1 MSNSGTEATPIR
13 RLGRGLNALLGGGD
27 EAPEST
33 LVSSSEQ
40 NTAEQNEI
48 HVELIERNPYQPRL
62 DFEEESLEELAS
74 SLKVHGL
81 LQPLLVRPHNGQYQL
96 IAGERR
102 LIAAKRAGI
111 ETVPCRV
118 MELEDKQV
126 CEVAIE
132 ENMKRKDLSVLEQA
146 QAFKKYLELFDSSI
160 EKLAKQLS
168 MNRST
173 VSNILRLLDLSDV
186 VKKALSADKISK
198 GHARALLSLD
208 EVDQNKLCQQIQK
221 EKLTVRQV
229 EEEVRSILKDEPI
242 TIPFQPIDQT
252 NSEVETVTNENETTE
267 TETVSTEDAGMTNHL
282 KSLCEQLQNK
292 LGTPVHIN
300 LNGKDAGKIVI
311 DFKSNDEFERIVGQ
325 LRRVA

>member
-1 MSNSGTEATPIR
+1 MTTQGSETTPIR
-13 RLGRGLNALLGGGD
+13 RLGRGLNALLGGSEESSGVTLPIKNA
-27 EAPEST
+27 EVAP
-33 LVSSSEQ
+33 
-40 NTAEQNEI
+40 NQNEI

-62 DFEEESLEELAS
+62 EFAEDSLEELAS
-74 SLKVHGL
+74 SLKIHGL

-132 ENMKRKDLSVLEQA
+132 ENMKRKDLSVLEKA
-146 QAFKKYLELFDSSI
+146 QAFKNYIDQFGSSI
-160 EKLAKQLS
+160 EELAKQLS

-186 VKKALSADKISK
+186 TKKALSEEKISK
-198 GHARALLSLD
+198 GHARAILSL
-208 EVDQNKLCQQIQK
+208 EEADQNQICQRIQK
-221 EKLTVRQV
+221 ESLTVRQV
-229 EEEVRSILKDEPI
+229 EEEVRSLLRDEPA
-242 TIPFQPIDQT
+242 TIPFQATDE
-252 NSEVETVTNENETTE
+252 STTE
-267 TETVSTEDAGMTNHL
+267 TGSVSTQNRENEEEQDVVEDSGMTNHL

-292 LGTPVHIN
+292 LGTTVHIK
-300 LNGKDAGKIVI
+300 LNSKESGKIVI
-311 DFKSNDEFERIVGQ
+311 DFKSNPEFERIVGQ
-325 LRRVA
+325 LRRAA

>member
-1 MSNSGTEATPIR
+1 MSISGTEATPIR

-27 EAPEST
+27 EASEADST
-33 LVSSSEQ
+33 ISSEQ
-40 NTAEQNEI
+40 ISSEQNEI

-132 ENMKRKDLSVLEQA
+132 ENMKRKDLSVLEKA

-173 VSNILRLLDLSDV
+173 VSNILRLLDLSDG

-198 GHARALLSLD
+198 GHARALLSL
-208 EVDQNKLCQQIQK
+208 EEADQNKLCQKIQK
-221 EKLTVRQV
+221 EKLTVRQI

-252 NSEVETVTNENETTE
+252 SSELEPTTNEDETTDA
-267 TETVSTEDAGMTNHL
+267 ETVSVEDTGMTNHL

-292 LGTPVHIN
+292 LGTPVHIK
-300 LNGKDAGKIVI
+300 LNGKDAGKIII
-311 DFKSNDEFERIVGQ
+311 DFNSNDEFERIVGQ

>member
-1 MSNSGTEATPIR
+1 MNTQGSEATSIR
-13 RLGRGLNALLGGGD
+13 RLGRGLNALLGGG
-27 EAPEST
+27 EEPQELKPNKGRVESAP
-33 LVSSSEQ
+33 
-40 NTAEQNEI
+40 NQNEI

-62 DFEEESLEELAS
+62 EFAEDSLEELAS
-74 SLKVHGL
+74 SLKMHGL

-102 LIAAKRAGI
+102 LMAAKRAGI

-146 QAFKKYLELFDSSI
+146 QAFKRYIDQFGSSI
-160 EKLAKQLS
+160 EELAKQLS

-186 VKKALSADKISK
+186 ARKALAEDKISK
-198 GHARALLSLD
+198 GHARALLSL
-208 EVDQNKLCQQIQK
+208 EEADQNRLCQRIQK
-221 EKLTVRQV
+221 ETLTVRQV
-229 EEEVRSILKDEPI
+229 EQEVRSLLQDEPI
-242 TIPFQPIDQT
+242 TIPFQAADEP
-252 NSEVETVTNENETTE
+252 VTE
-267 TETVSTEDAGMTNHL
+267 TDSASTQNNQNEEQQETAEDSGMTNHL

-292 LGTPVHIN
+292 LGTPVHIK
-300 LNGKDAGKIVI
+300 LNSKESGKIVI
-311 DFKSNDEFERIVGQ
+311 DFTSNAEFERIIGQ